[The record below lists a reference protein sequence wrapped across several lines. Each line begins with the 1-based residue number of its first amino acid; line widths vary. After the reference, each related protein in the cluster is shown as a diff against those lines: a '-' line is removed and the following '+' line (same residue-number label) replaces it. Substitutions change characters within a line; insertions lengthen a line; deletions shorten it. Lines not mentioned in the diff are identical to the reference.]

1 MTALEKVMQLKK
13 EGKAEGEIIASLR
26 SEGLNPMQISD
37 ALNQSKIKE
46 AIVDPNPT
54 EGMTPSIMGDEEKE
68 EEAQTQVSP
77 PQEEDYYVPKQTQS
91 AYSPQ
96 PPPAFGYGQQSPQQY
111 SPQYPPSQYSGG
123 QYGGQEQSEE
133 QFQGYDENYQG
144 EEYSGFSNSTD
155 TMIEVAEQVFAEKVK
170 KLSKELQDLNEFK
183 TIFEIKVE
191 NINERLKRME
201 KNFDKM
207 QLDILGKVSEYGKGL
222 DYVKKELDMV
232 QDNFGK
238 VMKGL

>member
-1 MTALEKVMQLKK
+1 MTALERVMQLKK
-13 EGKAEGEIIASLR
+13 EGKNEGEVIATLR
-26 SEGLNPMQISD
+26 SEGVNPMQISD

-54 EGMTPSIMGDEEKE
+54 EGMMPSIMGIEEKE
-68 EEAQTQVSP
+68 AVQMQAP
-77 PQEEDYYVPKQTQS
+77 APQEEYYVPKQ
-91 AYSPQ
+91 PQ
-96 PPPAFGYGQQSPQQY
+96 QQY
-111 SPQYPPSQYSGG
+111 SPQPQQYAPYGQQYQQYPGEQYD
-123 QYGGQEQSEE
+123 GQEQYEGE
-133 QFQGYDENYQG
+133 FQGYDENYQG
-144 EEYSGFSNSTD
+144 GEYSGFSNSTD

-170 KLSKELQDLNEFK
+170 KLSKELQELTEFK

-222 DYVKKELDMV
+222 DYMKKELDMV